1 MALIGDFFRSV
12 GQMADRKFLWV
23 MAKALGLTLL
33 LLAGMGWLAVWL
45 VGLLPTSLGDWP
57 WIGPV
62 ELPTAALQG
71 LTVVGLIFASSF
83 LMIPVA
89 AIFVGFFL
97 EEIADAVEIRHYP
110 FLGPARDIPF
120 GEMIGTAVKFLAVV
134 IGVNLLA
141 LIPYLVVMLIS
152 GPGVLLLAWAVNGY
166 LLGRE
171 YFELVA
177 VRRISPREMATLRA
191 ANSGRTWFAGF
202 LMAAALTI
210 PIMNLLIPVLGV
222 ATITHQF
229 HRLWGGGEEQ
239 GDRFV

>member
-1 MALIGDFFRSV
+1 MALIGDFFKAV
-12 GQMADRKFLWV
+12 GQMADPKFLWV
-23 MAKALGLTLL
+23 MAKALGLTLV
-33 LLAGMGWLAVWL
+33 LLAAIGWIAVWL
-45 VGLLPTSLGDWP
+45 IGLLPTSLGEWP
-57 WIGPV
+57 WIGQV

-71 LTVVGLIFASSF
+71 IGIVGMVFASSF

-97 EEIADAVEIRHYP
+97 EEIADAVERRHYP
-110 FLGPARDIPF
+110 GLGPARDVSI
-120 GEMIGTAVKFLAVV
+120 GETIGTSVKFLMVV

-141 LIPYLVVMLIS
+141 LIPYLIVMLIS

-177 VRRISPREMATLRA
+177 ARRVAPRDMAALRSR
-191 ANSGRTWFAGF
+191 NSGRTWFAGF

-210 PIMNLLIPVLGV
+210 PIMNLLIPVFGV

-229 HRLWGGGEEQ
+229 HRLWQ
-239 GDRFV
+239 GDGNG

>member
-12 GQMADRKFLWV
+12 GQMADPKFLWV
-23 MAKALGLTLL
+23 LFKALGITILI
-33 LLAGMGWLAVWL
+33 LAGLGWVAVWL
-45 VGLLPTSLGDWP
+45 VGFLPTSLGEWP
-57 WIGPV
+57 WIGEV

-89 AIFVGFFL
+89 AICVGFFL
-97 EEIADAVEIRHYP
+97 EEIADAVEARHYP
-110 FLGPARDIPF
+110 DLAPARDIPF
-120 GEMIGTAVKFLAVV
+120 TEIVGSALRFFLVV
-134 IGVNLLA
+134 LGVNLLA
-141 LIPYLVVMLIS
+141 LIPYLVLMLIS

-177 VRRISPREMATLRA
+177 SRRMRPRPLGQLR
-191 ANSGRTWFAGF
+191 GRSTGEFWFAGF

-210 PIMNLLIPVLGV
+210 PIMNLLIPILGV
-222 ATITHQF
+222 ATVTHLF
-229 HRLWGGGEEQ
+229 HRLWNGQPEGGGA
-239 GDRFV
+239 R

>member
-12 GQMADRKFLWV
+12 GQMADPKFLWV
-23 MAKALGLTLL
+23 MTKAIGLTLL
-33 LLAGMGWLAVWL
+33 LLAGIGWLALWL
-45 VGLLPTSLGDWP
+45 IGLLPTSLGEWP
-57 WIGPV
+57 LIGEV
-62 ELPTAALQG
+62 AMPTAALQG
-71 LTVVGLIFASSF
+71 LGLVGMIFASSF

-110 FLGPARDIPF
+110 WLGPARDVSI
-120 GEMIGTAVKFLAVV
+120 GETIGTAVKFLLVV

-141 LIPYLVVMLIS
+141 LIPYLIVMLIS

-177 VRRISPREMATLRA
+177 ARRVTPREMAALRS
-191 ANSGRTWFAGF
+191 ANGGRTWFAGF

-229 HRLWGGGEEQ
+229 HRLRGGGGAEMA
-239 GDRFV
+239 